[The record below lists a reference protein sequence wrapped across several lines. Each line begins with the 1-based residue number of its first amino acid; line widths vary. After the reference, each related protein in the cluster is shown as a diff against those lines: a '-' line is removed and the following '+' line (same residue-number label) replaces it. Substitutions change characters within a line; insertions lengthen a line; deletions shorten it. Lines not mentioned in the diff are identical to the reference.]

1 MCGKTKKKRL
11 PETAAFIITI
21 NLKVWFSVKAIIGI
35 SKVQSFLQPHS
46 KPFCLIRLSL
56 RKISYMIRFLDNY
69 SLKSHNT
76 FGVEATTRYY
86 FEFTETGDL
95 ETFVQ
100 SNETWKDLPLFVLGG
115 GSNVLFQRNFGGL
128 VLHPNIPGIFKVK
141 EDRQNIWF
149 EVGAGEIWD
158 DFVKY
163 CVDYGVGGVEN
174 LSLIPGSV
182 GAAPV
187 QNIGAYGQEVSNVIE
202 LVKGYD
208 LQQKIPVDFP
218 ADACGFGYRDSMFKR
233 ELKNRFVITSVV
245 FRLEKFP
252 EYNLKYGQVEEK
264 VKEFGNV
271 NLQNIRRAVIEIR
284 SSKLPDMN
292 ELGNAGS
299 FFKNP
304 VVKTETADKIRTQFP
319 DVPVYPVNEEK
330 VKLAAGWLIEK
341 AGWKGRREGNVGV
354 HEKQALVLVN
364 YGNAT
369 GKEIYDCSVKIMNSV
384 KEKFEI
390 ELEREVNCV

>member
-1 MCGKTKKKRL
+1 
-11 PETAAFIITI
+11 
-21 NLKVWFSVKAIIGI
+21 
-35 SKVQSFLQPHS
+35 
-46 KPFCLIRLSL
+46 
-56 RKISYMIRFLDNY
+56 MIRFFENY

-76 FGVEATTRYY
+76 FGVEARCRYF
-86 FEFTETGDL
+86 FEFTEPEDL
-95 ETFVQ
+95 ETFIQ
-100 SNETWKDLPLFVLGG
+100 SDETWKELPHFILGG
-115 GSNVLFQRNFGGL
+115 GSNVLFKRDFEGL
-128 VLHPNIPGIFKVK
+128 VIHPNIPGIFKVK

-149 EVGAGEIWD
+149 EVGAGEVWD

-163 CVDYGVGGVEN
+163 CVDYEMGGVEN
-174 LSLIPGSV
+174 LSLIPGLV

-208 LQQKIPVDFP
+208 LQQKLPLEFR
-218 ADACGFGYRDSMFKR
+218 ADACEFAYRDSLFKR
-233 ELKNRFVITSVV
+233 DLKNRFIITSVV

-252 EYNLKYGQVEEK
+252 EFNLKYGQVEEK
-264 VKEFGNV
+264 VKELGEI
-271 NLQNIRRAVIEIR
+271 NLQNIRKAVIDIR
-284 SSKLPDMN
+284 SFKLPDVN

-304 VVKTETADKIRTQFP
+304 VVKTEVAEKIRAQFP
-319 DVPVYPVNEEK
+319 DVPVYPVNENE

-341 AGWKGRREGNVGV
+341 AGWKGMREGQVGV

-369 GKEIYDCSVKIMNSV
+369 GKEIYDFSEKILDSVF
-384 KEKFEI
+384 EKFGI
-390 ELEREVNCV
+390 QLEREVNCV

>member
-1 MCGKTKKKRL
+1 
-11 PETAAFIITI
+11 
-21 NLKVWFSVKAIIGI
+21 
-35 SKVQSFLQPHS
+35 
-46 KPFCLIRLSL
+46 
-56 RKISYMIRFLDNY
+56 MIRFSENY
-69 SLKSHNT
+69 NLKPHNT
-76 FGVEATTRYY
+76 FGVEAIARYFY
-86 FEFTETGDL
+86 EFTEPDDL

-100 SNETWKDLPLFVLGG
+100 ANETWKDLPLFVLGG
-115 GSNVLFQRNFGGL
+115 GSNVLLQKDFEGL
-128 VLHPNIPGIFKVK
+128 ILHPNIPGIFKVK

-182 GAAPV
+182 GAVPV

-208 LQQKIPVDFP
+208 LQQKMPVEFS
-218 ADACGFGYRDSMFKR
+218 ADACGFGYRDSLFKR
-233 ELKNRFVITSVV
+233 ELKNQVVITSVV

-252 EYNLKYGQVEEK
+252 EFNLKYGQVEEK
-264 VKEFGNV
+264 VKELGEI
-271 NLQNIRRAVIEIR
+271 NLQNIREAVIDIR
-284 SSKLPDMN
+284 SSKLPGVN

-304 VVKTETADKIRTQFP
+304 VVKIEIAEKIKTQFP
-319 DVPVYPVNEEK
+319 DVPVYLVNEET

-341 AGWKGRREGNVGV
+341 AGWKGWREGNVGM

-369 GKEIYDCSVKIMNSV
+369 GKEIYDFSEKIMESV
-384 KEKFEI
+384 NNQFGI
-390 ELEREVNCV
+390 ALEREVNCI

>member
-1 MCGKTKKKRL
+1 
-11 PETAAFIITI
+11 
-21 NLKVWFSVKAIIGI
+21 
-35 SKVQSFLQPHS
+35 
-46 KPFCLIRLSL
+46 
-56 RKISYMIRFLDNY
+56 MIRFSENFD
-69 SLKSHNT
+69 LKPHNT
-76 FGVEATTRYY
+76 FGIEAKSRYF
-86 FEFTETGDL
+86 FEFTEPEDL

-100 SNETWKDLPLFVLGG
+100 SNESWKDLPLFVLGG
-115 GSNVLFQRNFGGL
+115 GSNVLFQKDFEGL
-128 VLHPNIPGIFKVK
+128 ILHPNIPGIFKVK

-187 QNIGAYGQEVSNVIE
+187 QNIGAYGQEVSNVVE

-208 LQQKIPVDFP
+208 LQQKMHVEFP
-218 ADACGFGYRDSMFKR
+218 ADACEFGYRDSLFKR
-233 ELKNRFVITSVV
+233 ELKNRLIITSVI
-245 FRLEKFP
+245 FCLEKFP
-252 EYNLKYGQVEEK
+252 EFNLKYGQVEEK
-264 VKEFGNV
+264 VKELGEV
-271 NLQNIRRAVIEIR
+271 NLQNIRKAVIDIR
-284 SSKLPDMN
+284 SSKLPDVN

-304 VVKTETADKIRTQFP
+304 VVKTVTAEKLRAQFP
-319 DVPVYPVNEEK
+319 DLPVYPVNEK
-330 VKLAAGWLIEK
+330 TVKLAAGWLIEK
-341 AGWKGRREGNVGV
+341 AGWKGRREGNVGM

-369 GKEIYDCSVKIMNSV
+369 GKEIFDFSEKILNSV
-384 KEKFEI
+384 KEKFGI